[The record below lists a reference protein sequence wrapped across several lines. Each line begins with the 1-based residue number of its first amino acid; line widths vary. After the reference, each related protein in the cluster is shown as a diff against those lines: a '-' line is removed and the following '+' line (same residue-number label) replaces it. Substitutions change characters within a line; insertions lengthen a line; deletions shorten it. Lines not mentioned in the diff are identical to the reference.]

1 MGGALFVRHP
11 DMDIEAAEVHMVRTA
26 RPTYFPTDKM
36 AAPSKALLTSTTAL
50 SLEEYDLNRRS
61 AR

>member
-11 DMDIEAAEVHMVRTA
+11 DMDIEAAEVHMVRAA
-26 RPTYFPTDKM
+26 RPTYFPTDKETT
-36 AAPSKALLTSTTAL
+36 PSKTPLTSITAI
-50 SLEEYDLNRRS
+50 SLGEYDLNRRS